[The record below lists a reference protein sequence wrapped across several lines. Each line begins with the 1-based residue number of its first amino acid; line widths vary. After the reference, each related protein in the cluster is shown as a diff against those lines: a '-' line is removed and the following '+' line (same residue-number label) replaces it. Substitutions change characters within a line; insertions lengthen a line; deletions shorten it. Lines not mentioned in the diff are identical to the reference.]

1 MRLPTLRVSALLLA
15 TCLVTVAAPA
25 QAGADDRFGTRAWFT
40 GVDGRAASVVVDA
53 RLDLYAVRVPGAVD
67 HHAVARLVE
76 DLLLKVA
83 GADVTVVESWD
94 LGGRD
99 AVAVMLTGA
108 LTPPQAA
115 ALQALVE
122 DSVGGHLWPAVGRGP
137 RAANG
142 HPAGRAFVD
151 DRLVVTAAPGRL
163 DAVLTLVADKTG
175 ATLLHRSRLGD
186 TALVQVG
193 AASGFDAITASVVL
207 KGLPGVV
214 SAEPDLARE
223 LSLKATAN
231 DPLFNSQWHLGR
243 QPGDTVPGVGE
254 IFADDAWDTT
264 RGNPD
269 VVVAVF
275 DSGTDWEH
283 PDLIANV
290 RQDLMFDSSAGDPD
304 PKPECEA
311 SQDGAGESPLCST
324 SARPFRESH
333 GTSVSGT
340 IAAVADNELGVA
352 GVCPRC
358 SLAPVRLLGEAT
370 SSGLTI
376 AEAFAKSCDP
386 DNDGTGRGSWIINN
400 SWGPG
405 FSLFFPLSRAERDAF
420 DVCRTVGREGKGT
433 VIVFAAGNAT
443 SDVSSDAYAK
453 NPYVISVAASTNL
466 DDWAAYSNFGAEV
479 DVAAPSLGGTVNE
492 DNYGIVCTDVRG
504 VEGYSID
511 ADGFDL
517 DYNPGFSGTSA
528 SSPVTAGVAGLVLSA
543 NPNLSAEQVRLVLT
557 ATADKIRANQV
568 PWPDIFGQDIEAAFE
583 YDDNGHSIGFGY
595 GRVNAREAVAVALD
609 PTSLGTAGVRCDTV
623 DAAACPVCSANNLC
637 LTACTAQSDCA
648 MGSVCNV
655 ELGACELPIEGK
667 TDFLAPC
674 DADCAYCVGTL
685 NTQFEPT
692 TVCSI
697 ECTTDADCD
706 PSCEPGE
713 DCRVDSFDCR
723 PATSDPNGVRICAV
737 GDPNGGGPADFGACF
752 NQQLFTSVLVES
764 EEGKE
769 LCGDI
774 CFSEGPGSCPYGFH
788 CAEVTSECTRDSQF
802 GCREVT
808 VYEAG
813 PVGSGSGDFYFPICV
828 PNPGHADRCTLDADC
843 QAGDYCDPTG
853 DCRYDDRAGCD
864 ICTACTTSDDC
875 GGRGA
880 CVGTLAADGSTQPG
894 VCATTCDDGERCPGD
909 AACRSVDVYAQGRN
923 GVRIQTLQVCLA
935 DGVPDFVG
943 ATPQDF
949 CEDFSCAVACRADVP
964 CAGSEVCTD
973 GVCGAAPAEGEG
985 EGEAADISLGGGG
998 LRCGGCDASGP
1009 DASLLGLGLL
1019 GLLSRRR
1026 RR

>member
-1 MRLPTLRVSALLLA
+1 LFKRS
-15 TCLVTVAAPA
+15 
-25 QAGADDRFGTRAWFT
+25 QGN
-40 GVDGRAASVVVDA
+40 
-53 RLDLYAVRVPGAVD
+53 GAVIIAPQFQ
-67 HHAVARLVE
+67 HR
-76 DLLLKVA
+76 
-83 GADVTVVESWD
+83 
-94 LGGRD
+94 
-99 AVAVMLTGA
+99 
-108 LTPPQAA
+108 PP
-115 ALQALVE
+115 
-122 DSVGGHLWPAVGRGP
+122 
-137 RAANG
+137 
-142 HPAGRAFVD
+142 
-151 DRLVVTAAPGRL
+151 
-163 DAVLTLVADKTG
+163 
-175 ATLLHRSRLGD
+175 
-186 TALVQVG
+186 
-193 AASGFDAITASVVL
+193 
-207 KGLPGVV
+207 
-214 SAEPDLARE
+214 
-223 LSLKATAN
+223 
-231 DPLFNSQWHLGR
+231 
-243 QPGDTVPGVGE
+243 
-254 IFADDAWDTT
+254 
-264 RGNPD
+264 
-269 VVVAVF
+269 
-275 DSGTDWEH
+275 
-283 PDLIANV
+283 
-290 RQDLMFDSSAGDPD
+290 
-304 PKPECEA
+304 
-311 SQDGAGESPLCST
+311 
-324 SARPFRESH
+324 
-333 GTSVSGT
+333 
-340 IAAVADNELGVA
+340 
-352 GVCPRC
+352 
-358 SLAPVRLLGEAT
+358 
-370 SSGLTI
+370 
-376 AEAFAKSCDP
+376 
-386 DNDGTGRGSWIINN
+386 TGRG
-400 SWGPG
+400 
-405 FSLFFPLSRAERDAF
+405 RQTAHQ
-420 DVCRTVGREGKGT
+420 DV
-433 VIVFAAGNAT
+433 
-443 SDVSSDAYAK
+443 
-453 NPYVISVAASTNL
+453 
-466 DDWAAYSNFGAEV
+466 
-479 DVAAPSLGGTVNE
+479 
-492 DNYGIVCTDVRG
+492 
-504 VEGYSID
+504 
-511 ADGFDL
+511 
-517 DYNPGFSGTSA
+517 
-528 SSPVTAGVAGLVLSA
+528 
-543 NPNLSAEQVRLVLT
+543 
-557 ATADKIRANQV
+557 
-568 PWPDIFGQDIEAAFE
+568 GQDIEAAFE

-697 ECTTDADCD
+697 ECATDADCD